1 MVQYLKGN
9 YKLSPGKT
17 AKKRKRKPAAKQV
30 EEEFERRAL
39 EKLGGS
45 IAFVMKSKTFVWSD
59 DGNKA
64 PRKETRRPDGTGDA
78 QQDGRGGAT

>member
-9 YKLSPGKT
+9 YELPPDKT
-17 AKKRKRKPAAKQV
+17 SKKRKRKPAAKKV

-64 PRKETRRPDGTGDA
+64 PRKATGQSDGTGDS
-78 QQDGRGGAT
+78 QQDGRSGAA